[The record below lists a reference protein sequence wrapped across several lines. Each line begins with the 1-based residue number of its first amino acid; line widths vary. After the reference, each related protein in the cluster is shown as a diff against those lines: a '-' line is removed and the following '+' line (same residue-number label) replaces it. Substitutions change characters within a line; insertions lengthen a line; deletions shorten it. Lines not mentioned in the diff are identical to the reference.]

1 MHHRS
6 MTYLGAF
13 GLAGLLAACGTGTG
27 GSTPD
32 GGGTADATGGD
43 TGSGKMDGGTKKDS
57 GAGEGGAPEGSSSGE
72 GGGGGDGGG
81 AACGAPDASFG
92 DGGKSG
98 SGLVLLSEVTT
109 PAPTTFSVLGE
120 FAPGDL
126 VSTACG
132 GTMVGACCFG
142 NPTGMIHLPLTAGT
156 LTVTD
161 GSNTLATLTS
171 PDYVASSMT
180 SATVTWKPGDTLLVA
195 ATGGGIDAFSIS
207 VGTPKLLTGITPS
220 LSPSLAVSTSADLVV
235 SWDPGTESCSKV
247 TFGLSQGAGMP
258 NIGCVADDSA
268 GTLTVPKALLAMLT
282 VTDGTAV
289 MERLEP
295 AYAVSVHD
303 VVEVLAAQVIE
314 TKSTYSP

>member
-13 GLAGLLAACGTGTG
+13 GLAGLLVACGTSTG

-32 GGGTADATGGD
+32 GGGAADATGSD
-43 TGSGKMDGGTKKDS
+43 TGPGKTDGGTKKDS
-57 GAGEGGAPEGSSSGE
+57 GTGEGGAPEGGSSGE
-72 GGGGGDGGG
+72 GGGGNDGGG
-81 AACGAPDASFG
+81 ACGAPDASFG

-98 SGLVLLSEVTT
+98 SGLVLLSEATM
-109 PAPTTFSVLGE
+109 PAPTAFSVLGD
-120 FAPGDL
+120 FSPGDV
-126 VSTACG
+126 VSDACG

-142 NPTGMIHLPLTAGT
+142 NPTGKVHLPLTAGT

-161 GSNTLATLTS
+161 GAKTLASLAS
-171 PDYVASSMT
+171 PYVASSMST
-180 SATVTWKPGDTLLVA
+180 ATLTWKPGDTLLVA

-207 VGTPKLLTGITPS
+207 VGTPELLTGISPS
-220 LSPSLAVSTSADLVV
+220 LSASLAVSTSADLIV
-235 SWDPGTESCSKV
+235 SWDPGAESCSKI

-268 GTLTVPKALLAMLT
+268 GTLTVPKALLGMLT

-289 MERLEP
+289 MQRLEP
-295 AYAVSVHD
+295 AYAVSTHD